1 MIIRHCPLD
10 QCRPLLCIRF
20 VLGYIPGTI
29 SFSPPLQMDAILQDS
44 SDSIVIETTRRIFV
58 DLADPQTV
66 NAATDDNWKKDLW
79 QALEESGL
87 TLAWVPESAGG
98 TGATVAD
105 AFDIARVSGQYAVP
119 VALGETLLAGWVL
132 ALAGQQCET
141 GPMTIAP
148 MRDGPPIAA
157 DASGR
162 LNGRAKHVAFAKQA
176 QMIVVVAERDG
187 KCVIAGVSP
196 SDCILADRPTD
207 MGGERADVSF
217 ENTPT
222 QFVADASAGFSNENF
237 RQIGAALRA
246 SQMTGALESM
256 LDISTHYASERVAFG
271 RPISK
276 FQAVQHNLAQL
287 GIEVAAALT
296 ASGSVAET
304 YESSATDAQAVFF
317 ETASAKIRVG
327 EAVEKGAAIAH
338 QVHGAI
344 GFTAEHVLQR
354 YSRRTWGWRDDFGT
368 ESVWARDLGEM
379 VIDNG
384 ADALWPLLTSR

>member
-1 MIIRHCPLD
+1 
-10 QCRPLLCIRF
+10 
-20 VLGYIPGTI
+20 
-29 SFSPPLQMDAILQDS
+29 MDAILQDS

-66 NAATDDNWKKDLW
+66 NAAKNDDWKNDLW

-87 TLAWVPESAGG
+87 TLAWVPEAAGG

-132 ALAGQQCET
+132 ALAGQQCEA

-148 MRDGPPIAA
+148 MRDGPPIVA
-157 DASGR
+157 DSAGR
-162 LNGRAKHVAFAKQA
+162 LNGRAKYVAFAQHAK
-176 QMIVVVAERDG
+176 MIVVIAECDG

-196 SDCILADRPTD
+196 TDCSLAERPTD
-207 MGGERADVSF
+207 MGGERADISF
-217 ENTPT
+217 ESTPT
-222 QFVADASAGFSNENF
+222 QFIANAPAGFSIANI

-256 LDISTHYASERVAFG
+256 LDISTRYASERVAFG
-271 RPISK
+271 RTISK

-296 ASGSVAET
+296 ASGSAAET
-304 YESSATDAQAVFF
+304 FESSASDARAVFF

-354 YSRRTWGWRDDFGT
+354 YSRRTWGWRDDFGA